1 MSDYGPL
8 IKSALSEGKVTRLF
22 FLLKGGGPT
31 DEDLAELP
39 LVMQKLYAEP
49 WFPKSVSME
58 LHIVLSILLRYLDL
72 DPNAKRHESIMEYV
86 VEISK

>member
-1 MSDYGPL
+1 MFNDT
-8 IKSALSEGKVTRLF
+8 SAGVTT
-22 FLLKGGGPT
+22 GSGPT
-31 DEDLAELP
+31 DEDLSKLP